1 MDEDTNFTHSLQAG
15 ESYSVSVLPASLTI
29 TLLDPGDELKVD
41 TNQNGIYDS
50 NTVTITSNEILF
62 TFNSI
67 VSAANKFSFQADG
80 ITQFTFKHNT
90 KNTSGNSVFNGLVSM
105 KFLPVDTDGDSVYN
119 HLDRDSDADGCYDT
133 VEAGFSDGD
142 SNGRLGTNP
151 ITVDGI
157 LAAQP
162 GRVNNQGEGY
172 TTPNDLNTV
181 SYTHLTL
188 PTSDL
193 V

>member
-1 MDEDTNFTHSLQAG
+1 
-15 ESYSVSVLPASLTI
+15 
-29 TLLDPGDELKVD
+29 
-41 TNQNGIYDS
+41 
-50 NTVTITSNEILF
+50 
-62 TFNSI
+62 

-90 KNTSGNSVFNGLVSM
+90 KNTSGNSVFNGVVSM

-151 ITVDGI
+151 ITVDGM

-172 TTPNDLNTV
+172 TTPNDLNTDGVPDFLEYTATPSFSQEPNDAQICIGDNVTFTSTGNQPGLNYKWQKYNTV
-181 SYTHLTL
+181 S
-188 PTSDL
+188 SNWEDL
-193 V
+193 INDARILRSYF